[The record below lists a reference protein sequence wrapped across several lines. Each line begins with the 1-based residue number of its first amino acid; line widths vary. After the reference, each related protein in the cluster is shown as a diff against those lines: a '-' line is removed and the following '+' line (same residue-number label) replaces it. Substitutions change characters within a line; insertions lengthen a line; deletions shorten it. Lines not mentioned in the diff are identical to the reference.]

1 MRKTLKGVYV
11 QMHVQ
16 YWMVEGLTQT
26 EVFVYKNVCIHQNQ
40 YLDPFRNHGFG
51 FGFGFRLRS
60 LV

>member
-1 MRKTLKGVYV
+1 
-11 QMHVQ
+11 MHVQ